1 MDYKRNDRERHPFTP
16 GQRLINLAVGVA
28 AGLAVMA
35 ATENLALGFLTFL
48 GVWILFSA
56 FMLSR
61 QRR

>member
-1 MDYKRNDRERHPFTP
+1 
-16 GQRLINLAVGVA
+16 LINVSVGVA

>member
-1 MDYKRNDRERHPFTP
+1 MASKRNDRDRHPFTP
-16 GQRLINLAVGVA
+16 GQRLINVSVGVA